1 MRLPRL
7 PFSGKGQQNE
17 PSERYLVGLYLGFA
31 FLVFL
36 IALLWTFPHETLVRE
51 GLRQATAGSPTRID
65 FAQLR
70 YRPPLGY
77 EVEDLR
83 IVPDPGSAFE
93 LQAGQLHAQPSL
105 LSLLVPGRRNAVD
118 LNLAIWGG
126 QVEARIAGDPDDFA
140 IDAVGQNLKL
150 DEATRGA
157 FPPAGKIYGNGRLE
171 LAVEGTDGGRLIEG
185 ALQLAIRDLA
195 LRDLMAQGFKIPDLT
210 FETLD
215 LEAEADGQ
223 TLQIRKLVA
232 NGNEVSIRATGKI
245 KLNRVWKRSTLDLR
259 FELRIDPDA
268 PAGLRMLPRLLPKR
282 NDGDTFYKI
291 RGTLGKPRLQ

>member
-7 PFSGKGQQNE
+7 PFSGKGPQNE
-17 PSERYLVGLYLGFA
+17 SSERYLLGLYFGFA
-31 FLVFL
+31 ALVFL
-36 IALLWTFPHETLVRE
+36 IALLVTFPHETLVRE

-65 FAQLR
+65 FAELR

-77 EVEDLR
+77 EVSDLR

-93 LQAGQLHAQPSL
+93 LQAGQLHARPSM
-105 LSLLVPGRRNAVD
+105 LSLLVPGQRNAVD
-118 LNLAIWGG
+118 LDVALWGG
-126 QVEARIAGDPDDFA
+126 QLEARIAGDPDDFA
-140 IDAVGQNLKL
+140 IDALGENLKL

-157 FPPAGKIYGNGRLE
+157 FPPAGKIYGSGRLE
-171 LAVEGTDGGRLIEG
+171 LAVEGKDRGRRLEG
-185 ALQLAIRDLA
+185 ALRLAVRDLA
-195 LRDLMAQGFKIPDLT
+195 LRDLMAQGFKVPDLT

-232 NGNEVSIRATGKI
+232 NGSEISIRATGKI

-259 FELRIDPDA
+259 FELVIDPDA

-282 NDGDTFYKI
+282 KDDETFYKI